1 LSCILFAHDSFEG
14 HDTGPGHPESPARLP
29 ACLSKLGEDRF
40 AALERRKPGRADRST
55 IALVHPHAYID
66 RVMAAMPAFGTE
78 HIDGDTVLSPGTEEA
93 AFRAV
98 GAAREA
104 VDAVLGGEAKTAFCA
119 VRPPGHH
126 AEPEKA
132 MGFCIFSNAA
142 IAAAHARKEHG
153 LKKVA
158 ILDFDVHH
166 GNGTQ
171 AAVWD
176 EPDIFFA
183 STHQWPLYPGTGRP
197 SERGAGN
204 IFNRVLPPGSSSAE
218 FRAMWS
224 ESLMPELWEFHPELI
239 IVSAGFDAHADD
251 PLAHIDLGDDDFRW
265 ITREIMR
272 MADQCADGRVV
283 SLLEGGYDLNV
294 LAANVATHVAG
305 LMRLDD

>member
-1 LSCILFAHDSFEG
+1 MSCILYAHDSFEA
-14 HDTGPGHPESPARLP
+14 HDTGPGHPEAPGRLP
-29 ACLSKLGEDRF
+29 AALSGLNAARF
-40 AALERRKPGRADRST
+40 AALDRRSPGRADRAT
-55 IALVHPHAYID
+55 IGLVHPPAYID
-66 RVMAAMPAFGTE
+66 RVMAAVPSFGTE
-78 HIDGDTVLSPGTEEA
+78 HIDGDTVLSPGSEEA

-158 ILDFDVHH
+158 VLDFDVHH

-176 EPDIFFA
+176 EPNIFFA

-204 IFNRVLPPGSSSAE
+204 VFNRVLPPGASSQA

-251 PLAHIDLGDDDFRW
+251 PLAHLDLNDDDYRW
-265 ITREIMR
+265 ITKEIMR
-272 MADQCADGRVV
+272 MADQCSDGRVV
-283 SLLEGGYDLNV
+283 SLLEGGYDLDV